1 MRMESKALVGQQQFR
16 ESNNQYKTSLHYC
29 VDNDL
34 LVRAQ
39 LLGPDPPRLN
49 IVPVGMITGELQLS
63 REEYE
68 RQIAIAPSFYI
79 LYGHEARVFVGLRSI
94 SEDKSTA
101 QYYWM
106 ATWDDCLSSD
116 PAKFWTSKASKQDL
130 LDFALELTKNF
141 HSRFMEIFSL
151 TRSEDV
157 MTPGI
162 IVRDLEPKALPSGRV
177 TLLGDAIH
185 PMTFCRFISGH
196 LVIDVF

>member
-1 MRMESKALVGQQQFR
+1 MLMESKALVGQQKLR
-16 ESNNQYKTSLHYC
+16 NLANQYKIILHHC

-49 IVPVGMITGELQLS
+49 IVPVGIITGELQLS

-68 RQIAIAPSFYI
+68 RQIAIAPSYYI
-79 LYGHEARVFVGLRSI
+79 LYGYGARFFVGLRNV

-106 ATWDDCLSSD
+106 ATWDDYLSSD

-141 HSRFMEIFSL
+141 HLRFMEIFSL
-151 TRSEDV
+151 TRPEDI
-157 MTPGI
+157 MTPVI
-162 IVRDLEPKALPSGRV
+162 IVRDLEPRAMPSGRV
-177 TLLGDAIH
+177 TLLGDAVH
-185 PMTFCRFISGH
+185 PMTFCKLISGH